1 MAQLNVFLY
10 LFLFTLAMSAATLVK
25 VLALRKDNRLL
36 AEQLTETSVTL
47 EQTRAKLASVLE
59 KQEKA
64 ETFENRL
71 GTAELTTKLQQ
82 PRLGSAYTSE
92 RQRHS
97 PEKYGFIH
105 SLAQRGMSA
114 EEIAAILTISAY
126 EARQLVTLA
135 KIGTGNC
142 MDQVIPAQG

>member
-1 MAQLNVFLY
+1 MAQLNAFLY
-10 LFLFTLAMSAATLVK
+10 LVLFTLAMSAAALVT

-36 AEQLTETSVTL
+36 AEQLTLTSVTL
-47 EQTRAKLASVLE
+47 EQTRAKLTDVLE
-59 KQEKA
+59 KHEKA

-82 PRLGSAYTSE
+82 PRLGGAYTSE
-92 RQRHS
+92 RRHHS

-114 EEIAAILTISAY
+114 EEIASILTISAY

-135 KIGTGNC
+135 KIGKDTC
-142 MDQVIPAQG
+142 RDEVIPAQG

>member
-10 LFLFTLAMSAATLVK
+10 LFLFTLAMSATALVK

-36 AEQLTETSVTL
+36 AEQLTETSISL
-47 EQTRAKLASVLE
+47 EQTRAKLAGVLAE
-59 KQEKA
+59 QEIA

-82 PRLGSAYTSE
+82 PRLGGHYASE

-114 EEIAAILTISAY
+114 EEIASILAISAH

-135 KIGTGNC
+135 KIGKGNC
-142 MDQVIPAQG
+142 MDEVIPAQG